1 MTQNYEIKN
10 CRNGEVL
17 FTCKIPEGMES
28 WVIARHA
35 LEAAI
40 AGGADLR
47 GANLKGVNLRGV
59 NLEGV
64 NLRGVNLEGAN
75 LRGVNLRGVNL
86 IGANLEDADLEGVN
100 LEGANLRGANL
111 EDVNLRGAK
120 NAPITISGLRW
131 FVVINGFAEMQI
143 GCQRHSVEEWKL
155 FNDKQISSMGNGALE
170 FWNKYKTMLLA
181 VCETHVHT
189 KQEEV

>member
-10 CRNGEVL
+10 CWNGEVL

-40 AGGADLR
+40 AGGA
-47 GANLKGVNLRGV
+47 
-59 NLEGV
+59 
-64 NLRGVNLEGAN
+64 
-75 LRGVNLRGVNL
+75 
-86 IGANLEDADLEGVN
+86 NLEDAN
-100 LEGANLRGANL
+100 LRGANLRGANL
-111 EDVNLRGAK
+111 EDANLRGANLLDANLRGAK

-131 FVVINGFAEMQI
+131 FVVINGLAEMQI

-155 FNDKQISSMGNGALE
+155 FNDKQISSMSNGALE

>member
-1 MTQNYEIKN
+1 N
-10 CRNGEVL
+10 
-17 FTCKIPEGMES
+17 
-28 WVIARHA
+28 
-35 LEAAI
+35 
-40 AGGADLR
+40 LR
-47 GANLKGVNLRGV
+47 GANLR
-59 NLEGV
+59 
-64 NLRGVNLEGAN
+64 
-75 LRGVNLRGVNL
+75 
-86 IGANLEDADLEGVN
+86 GANLEDANLRGANLRGAN

-111 EDVNLRGAK
+111 IDANLEDANLRGANLRGAK

-131 FVVINGFAEMQI
+131 FVVINGLAEMQI

-155 FNDKQISSMGNGALE
+155 FNDKQISSMSDGALE

>member
-10 CRNGEVL
+10 CWNGEVL

-40 AGGADLR
+40 AGGA
-47 GANLKGVNLRGV
+47 
-59 NLEGV
+59 
-64 NLRGVNLEGAN
+64 
-75 LRGVNLRGVNL
+75 NL
-86 IGANLEDADLEGVN
+86 IGANLI
-100 LEGANLRGANL
+100 GANLI
-111 EDVNLRGAK
+111 GAK

-131 FVVINGFAEMQI
+131 FVVINGLAEMQI

-170 FWNKYKTMLLA
+170 FWNKYKTMILA